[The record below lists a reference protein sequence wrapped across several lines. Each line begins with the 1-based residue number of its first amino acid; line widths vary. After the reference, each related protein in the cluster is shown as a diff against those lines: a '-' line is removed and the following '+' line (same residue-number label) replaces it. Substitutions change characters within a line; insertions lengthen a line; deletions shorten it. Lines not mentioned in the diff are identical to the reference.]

1 MSSIKR
7 ESRKELLKDI
17 RKRTID
23 RRTTSSDGE
32 HQALLDDASSHHL
45 APSEGRNWFM
55 QDLVGLKDIMKEQ
68 WYINIFLLVLPL
80 ALLAETME
88 WSKPTVFILN
98 FIAII
103 PLANLLGSATEE
115 LALRTGETVGGLLNA
130 TFGNAVELILS
141 IAALQKG
148 LINVV
153 QGSLLGSILSNLLLV
168 LGMCF
173 FFGGIKNAPEQ
184 TFNLTGAGTFAS
196 LLLVSSIGLCVPAL
210 FHNVLPGHAQKL
222 MYPHEEVMLSRVV
235 AIVLGSVYV
244 LYLVFQLKT
253 HSELFESE
261 GDDEEEVIPVLSP
274 GGSTI
279 LLIVVT
285 LIVAVCSEFLT
296 GSIEVM
302 SGFMSEA
309 FIGVILLPLVGNAAE
324 HLTAVTVAMKNKMDL
339 AIGVAV
345 GSSTQIA
352 LFVIPVITLAG
363 WVIDQPMDLNFRI
376 FDTGLLILTVLIVN
390 LTLLDGKSNWLE
402 GVMLI
407 ATYIIIGF
415 ACWFNP
421 ERNTPANLMHVEL

>member
-1 MSSIKR
+1 M
-7 ESRKELLKDI
+7 SRKELLRDM
-17 RKRTID
+17 RKKTLDSRGQHITESEPLLNGESSNGS
-23 RRTTSSDGE
+23 RRDGE
-32 HQALLDDASSHHL
+32 VK
-45 APSEGRNWFM
+45 GRNWIVS
-55 QDLVGLKDIMKEQ
+55 DLIGIKDMMVEQ
-68 WYINIFLLVLPL
+68 WYINIFLLVLPPAIL
-80 ALLAETME
+80 SEYLE
-88 WSKPTVFILN
+88 WSKPIIFVLN

-168 LGMCF
+168 LGMSF
-173 FFGGIKNAPEQ
+173 FFGGIKNPPEQ
-184 TFNLTGAGTFAS
+184 SFNLTGAGTFAS
-196 LLLVSSIGLCVPAL
+196 LLLVSCIGLCVPAL
-210 FHNVLPGHAQKL
+210 FHNVLPGAQQKL
-222 MYPHEEVMLSRVV
+222 LYPDDEIMLSRVV
-235 AIVLGSVYV
+235 AIILGFVYIM
-244 LYLVFQLKT
+244 YLVFQLKT
-253 HSELFESE
+253 HSDFFESE
-261 GDDEEEVIPVLSP
+261 EDEEDDVVPILSP
-274 GGSTI
+274 AGATVM
-279 LLIVVT
+279 LIVVT
-285 LIVAVCSEFLT
+285 LIVAVCSEALT

-376 FDTGLLILTVLIVN
+376 FDTGLLVLTVLIVN
-390 LTLLDGKSNWLE
+390 LTLMDGKSNWLE
-402 GVMLI
+402 GIMLI
-407 ATYIIIGF
+407 STYVIIAF

-421 ERNTPANLMHVEL
+421 ERNTPPESTMHMEL